1 MLVIVEAD
9 RITEY
14 SLTEMNNRKGFA
26 EEMGDPLNAWLE
38 ANHSGDLDLM
48 WAVEEPTADPDTVRL
63 AFELWERYLEDYRA
77 AVQAG
82 EAD

>member
-14 SLTEMNNRKGFA
+14 SVTEMNNRKGFA

-48 WAVEEPTADPDTVRL
+48 WAVEEPTADPDTVRR
-63 AFELWERYLEDYRA
+63 AFELWERYLEDYGA